1 MVYDPTIKEQEKD
14 IEMWHKSFV
23 GPLSLPDSQVL
34 CDAHDNCD
42 PLKCA
47 RC

>member
-23 GPLSLPDSQVL
+23 APLNLPDSQVHL
-34 CDAHDNCD
+34 LRESLQFI
-42 PLKCA
+42 P
-47 RC
+47 